1 MTGTSLNR
9 MNTKNITLAVVLALQ
24 AVFAVSNAGAQIA
37 DPVVTVTGGAS
48 QQTITATVT
57 ESTGGATLHYTMDG
71 SAPTLSSPSIAS
83 GGSVLVSENANLNVQ
98 AFTSST
104 TTSNLVT
111 TQYNQAG
118 QVSAGTR
125 HSLALRNDGTVWA
138 CGDNTY
144 GELGNGTTNNS
155 STPLQV
161 SGLSGIV
168 AVAAGQDESFAV
180 DSSGNVWAWGYN
192 PNGQLGMSSTTSSVT
207 VPTQVTTLSGIVA
220 IASAGYHT
228 LALQT
233 NGSVWAFGADSSG
246 QVGNGTTGSVV
257 TPPVQLTTLQGIVA
271 IAAGTNHSLALDN
284 TGKVWAWG
292 SNTYGQLGLGSYA
305 EQTLPV
311 QVGSSLT
318 GVISIAAGVEDS
330 YAVEGNGTAWAWGD
344 NSIGELGNGTTT
356 SSNTPTQ
363 VNSSTGSIAAISN
376 QTSVAS
382 TGQVYSWGDNTD
394 GRLGTGSG
402 SPYVTLPQIVGGTGI
417 PAASFWTLVTL
428 AAALLVVMARKV
440 SPRKPVAA

>member
-1 MTGTSLNR
+1 
-9 MNTKNITLAVVLALQ
+9 MNTKSITLAVALALQ
-24 AVFAVSNAGAQIA
+24 AVFTVSNAGAQIA

-71 SAPTLSSPSIAS
+71 SAPTLSSASIAS
-83 GGSVLVSENANLNVQ
+83 GNSLLLSQNANLNVQ

-125 HSLALRNDGTVWA
+125 HSLALDNNGNVWA
-138 CGDNTY
+138 WGDNTY

-155 STPLQV
+155 STPLEV
-161 SGLSGIV
+161 SGLPTVV

-192 PNGQLGMSSTTSSVT
+192 PNGQLGMSSTASSVT
-207 VPTQVTTLSGIVA
+207 VPTQVSSLTGIVA

-233 NGSVWAFGADSSG
+233 NGTVWAFGADSSG
-246 QVGNGTTGSVV
+246 QVGNGTTASVV
-257 TPPVQLTTLQGIVA
+257 SSPVQLSLQGIVA
-271 IAAGTNHSLALDN
+271 LATGANHSLALDN
-284 TGKVWAWG
+284 TGRVWAWG
-292 SNTYGQLGLGSYA
+292 SNTYGQLGLGNNTTESS
-305 EQTLPV
+305 PV
-311 QVGSSLT
+311 EVGSSLS
-318 GVISIAAGVEDS
+318 GVVAIAAGTEDS
-330 YAVEGNGTAWAWGD
+330 YAAEGNGTAWAWGD

-356 SSNTPTQ
+356 GSKTPTQ
-363 VNSSTGSIAAISN
+363 VSSSTGSIAAISN

-382 TGQVYSWGDNTD
+382 TGQVYTWGDNTD
-394 GRLGTGSG
+394 GRLGTGSAA
-402 SPYVTLPQIVGGTGI
+402 SYVTLPQMVGGTGI

-428 AAALLVVMARKV
+428 GAVLLTVMARKI
-440 SPRKPVAA
+440 SPRKPMEA